1 MAINKTV
8 NKSTK
13 SHGAMR
19 NVLEYVLRDSK
30 TKEHLVTVT
39 GPYDRS
45 VIDYDNVYQAFL
57 EEKRLWNKDSGRMY
71 AHNVISFHK
80 DEEITLEEAFDFGKE
95 FAQKWFADFQ
105 TVVAVH
111 QDKEHKHI
119 HLVTNSVSFVDGHKL
134 HATKK
139 DMERMKELTNEMCR
153 ERGFTI
159 AQKGKHFDG
168 KPFDVGEVVAWSQD
182 KYKLLANEAK
192 ESFLASCGL
201 AVLNALES
209 CTDKLQ
215 FIERMLEQGW
225 ETIWKDTKRH
235 ITFINEDESRKR
247 SFSCLVW
254 GCFLFCIMIFIYEM
268 IMATELRAD
277 VISFLIG
284 VRNLILDFVGLALTA
299 GNYVGSIANHIPQET
314 VAGILYYLISA
325 IVVIVII
332 GVVLFLLVV
341 SIRFI
346 VEAFMEHMGD
356 TLSLGVAIYAA
367 TTIAFFSHQL
377 KCWISWNYV
386 GAFAFIYCAYIF
398 TRVLLQME
406 NEKVKMI
413 IMKCLIG
420 AAGLLGAVK
429 FILFVFAMRKG

>member
-45 VIDYDNVYQAFL
+45 VIDYDNVYQTFL

-139 DMERMKELTNEMCR
+139 DLDRMKELTNEMCK

-168 KPFDVGEVVAWSQD
+168 TPFDVGEVVAWSQD
-182 KYKLLANEAK
+182 KYKLLANEVK

-225 ETIWKDTKRH
+225 ETIWKDTKKH
-235 ITFINEDESRKR
+235 ITFINEDGKR
-247 SFSCLVW
+247 VRGSNLAKTFQ
-254 GCFLFCIMIFIYEM
+254 ID
-268 IMATELRAD
+268 ATKEGLEHEFERQKERAD
-277 VISFLIG
+277 ADELERYYG
-284 VRNLILDFVGLALTA
+284 KLE
-299 GNYVGSIANHIPQET
+299 SIA
-314 VAGILYYLISA
+314 AGEILREFEVTDSTTRRDHANSDHELGKLEAQSEIARENRERSVLRKEDSQSRRADRDDERERLIMEA
-325 IVVIVII
+325 
-332 GVVLFLLVV
+332 
-341 SIRFI
+341 RERAREEERRR
-346 VEAFMEHMGD
+346 VEAAMLAEER
-356 TLSLGVAIYAA
+356 ARAEEIAA
-367 TTIAFFSHQL
+367 KERAREEAERARRERSR
-377 KCWISWNYV
+377 SR
-386 GAFAFIYCAYIF
+386 G
-398 TRVLLQME
+398 R
-406 NEKVKMI
+406 
-413 IMKCLIG
+413 G
-420 AAGLLGAVK
+420 
-429 FILFVFAMRKG
+429 R

>member
-1 MAINKTV
+1 
-8 NKSTK
+8 
-13 SHGAMR
+13 MR

-45 VIDYDNVYQAFL
+45 VIDYDNAYQTFL

-168 KPFDVGEVVAWSQD
+168 KAFDVGEVVAWSQD

-235 ITFINEDESRKR
+235 ITFINEDGKRVRGSNLAKTFQIDATKEGLEHEFERQKERADADELERYYGKLESIAAGEILREFEVTDSTTRRDHANSDHELGKLESQSEIARENRERSELRKEDSQSRRADRDDERERLIMEARKR
-247 SFSCLVW
+247 AR
-254 GCFLFCIMIFIYEM
+254 E
-268 IMATELRAD
+268 EER
-277 VISFLIG
+277 
-284 VRNLILDFVGLALTA
+284 R
-299 GNYVGSIANHIPQET
+299 
-314 VAGILYYLISA
+314 
-325 IVVIVII
+325 
-332 GVVLFLLVV
+332 
-341 SIRFI
+341 R
-346 VEAFMEHMGD
+346 VEAAMLAEERAR
-356 TLSLGVAIYAA
+356 TEEIAA
-367 TTIAFFSHQL
+367 KERAREEAERARRERSR
-377 KCWISWNYV
+377 SR
-386 GAFAFIYCAYIF
+386 G
-398 TRVLLQME
+398 R
-406 NEKVKMI
+406 
-413 IMKCLIG
+413 G
-420 AAGLLGAVK
+420 
-429 FILFVFAMRKG
+429 R

>member
-1 MAINKTV
+1 
-8 NKSTK
+8 
-13 SHGAMR
+13 MR

-45 VIDYDNVYQAFL
+45 VIDYDNAYQTFL

-168 KPFDVGEVVAWSQD
+168 KPFDDGEVVAWSQD

-235 ITFINEDESRKR
+235 ITFINEDGKRVRGSNLAKTFHIDATKEGLEHEFERQKERADADELERYYGKLESIAAGEILREFEVTDSTTRRDHANSDHELGKLESQSEIARENRER
-247 SFSCLVW
+247 S
-254 GCFLFCIMIFIYEM
+254 
-268 IMATELRAD
+268 ELRKEDSQSRRAD
-277 VISFLIG
+277 RDDERERLIMEA
-284 VRNLILDFVGLALTA
+284 RERAR
-299 GNYVGSIANHIPQET
+299 EEE
-314 VAGILYYLISA
+314 
-325 IVVIVII
+325 
-332 GVVLFLLVV
+332 
-341 SIRFI
+341 RRR
-346 VEAFMEHMGD
+346 VEAAMLAEERAR
-356 TLSLGVAIYAA
+356 TEEIAA
-367 TTIAFFSHQL
+367 KERAREEAERARRERSR
-377 KCWISWNYV
+377 SR
-386 GAFAFIYCAYIF
+386 G
-398 TRVLLQME
+398 R
-406 NEKVKMI
+406 
-413 IMKCLIG
+413 G
-420 AAGLLGAVK
+420 
-429 FILFVFAMRKG
+429 R

>member
-1 MAINKTV
+1 
-8 NKSTK
+8 
-13 SHGAMR
+13 MR

-45 VIDYDNVYQAFL
+45 VIDYDNAYQTFL

-71 AHNVISFHK
+71 VHNVISFHK

-168 KPFDVGEVVAWSQD
+168 KPFDDGEVVAWSQD

-235 ITFINEDESRKR
+235 ITFINEDGKRVRGSNLAKTFQIDATKEGLEHEFERQKERADADELERYYGKLESIAAGEILREFEVTDSTTRRDHANSDHELGKLESQSEIARENRER
-247 SFSCLVW
+247 S
-254 GCFLFCIMIFIYEM
+254 
-268 IMATELRAD
+268 ELRKEDSQSRRAD
-277 VISFLIG
+277 RDDERERLIMEA
-284 VRNLILDFVGLALTA
+284 RERAR
-299 GNYVGSIANHIPQET
+299 EEE
-314 VAGILYYLISA
+314 
-325 IVVIVII
+325 
-332 GVVLFLLVV
+332 
-341 SIRFI
+341 RRR
-346 VEAFMEHMGD
+346 VEAAMLAEERAR
-356 TLSLGVAIYAA
+356 TEEIAA
-367 TTIAFFSHQL
+367 KERAREEAERARRERSR
-377 KCWISWNYV
+377 SR
-386 GAFAFIYCAYIF
+386 G
-398 TRVLLQME
+398 R
-406 NEKVKMI
+406 
-413 IMKCLIG
+413 G
-420 AAGLLGAVK
+420 
-429 FILFVFAMRKG
+429 R